1 MHKSFYVFGF
11 LILFCSALL
20 AQADKQVFPVEVR
33 DTIKTYTLSDVV
45 ITATK
50 TNTSIMEIASSVTV
64 ISEAELEKS
73 HSNFV
78 IDVLAEQPGLSIAQ
92 QGGAGKL
99 ARVFIRGANPHH
111 TLILVDGVEVNDP
124 GSVSNAFDFGNLP
137 TSNIERIEI
146 LRGPQSTLYGSDALA
161 GVISIFTKKGEG
173 KPKFLIS
180 AEGGSYNSY
189 KLNTAL
195 NGQLGKF
202 DYALNYSQFRTDGFS
217 AANEKYGNTEK
228 DMYRANYINGRI
240 GVAPLDNMNFNI
252 IFNYSKNKAGLD
264 QNTILNIDKKDIYGD
279 DPNFISNFEQSLI
292 KINGSISL
300 FDEFWTQNLSASTVK
315 MISKTTDETDAAHPN
330 MSSLNYFTGN
340 RFKIDWQNNLKLSG
354 NHTVVVGFET
364 ETEKAY
370 SDYLSVSEW
379 GPYSSVIPG
388 SKATTLGVYL
398 EHQSGL
404 FDSFFST
411 VGIRL
416 DKHDK
421 FGSEV
426 TYRIAPA
433 YFLRLTDT
441 KFKATYGTGFK
452 SPSLYYLYEPMYG
465 NPDLKPE
472 LSKGWDAGI
481 DQFLFNYFL
490 NIGVTY
496 FQNDFSNLIGYDAN
510 FKTINIDKAETRGVE
525 ISLSTASFYNFIF
538 KANYTYMDTKDKST
552 GKDDSGKELLRR
564 PRNKVAISLSYDDK
578 NINCLMEV
586 VNVGKRT
593 DKDFGVYPVARVN
606 LKAYT
611 LLNLSLSYQLV
622 KNLNLY
628 GKIDNIL
635 NEDYEEVLFYGTP
648 GRSFYGGIKF
658 IL

>member
-1 MHKSFYVFGF
+1 MHKPFYFFGF
-11 LILFCSALL
+11 LILFCSAILP
-20 AQADKQVFPVEVR
+20 QADKQVYSTEER

-50 TNTSIMEIASSVTV
+50 TNTSMLEIASSVTV

-73 HSNFV
+73 HRNFV
-78 IDVLAEQPGLSIAQ
+78 VDVLAEQPGLAIAQ
-92 QGGAGKL
+92 QGGAGKI

-124 GSVSNAFDFGNLP
+124 GSVSNAFDFANLL
-137 TSNIERIEI
+137 TSNVERIEI

-173 KPKFLIS
+173 KPKLLLS

-189 KLNTAL
+189 KA
-195 NGQLGKF
+195 NGAVNGTLGLL
-202 DYALNYSQFRTDGFS
+202 DYSFNYSQFRTDGFS
-217 AANEKYGNTEK
+217 AANDKYGNTEK
-228 DMYRANYINGRI
+228 DMFQSNSINGRI
-240 GVAPLDNMNFNI
+240 GATPVENLNFNFV
-252 IFNYSKNKAGLD
+252 FNYSKNKAGLD
-264 QNTILNIDKKDIYGD
+264 QNTILNINKKDVYGD
-279 DPNFISNFEQSLI
+279 DPNFISNFEQSLL
-292 KINGSISL
+292 KLNGSINL
-300 FDEFWTQNLSASTVK
+300 FDGFWTQSLSASTVK

-330 MSSLNYFTGN
+330 MSSVNYFTGN
-340 RFKIDWQNNLKLSG
+340 RFKLDWQNNLKLAD
-354 NHTVVVGFET
+354 NHTVVVGLET

-379 GPYSSVIPG
+379 GPYSSVIPS
-388 SKATTLGVYL
+388 SKATTTGVYL

-404 FDSFFST
+404 FNSFFST
-411 VGIRL
+411 VGVRL

-452 SPSLYYLYEPMYG
+452 SPSLYYLYDPMYG
-465 NPDLKPE
+465 NPELKPE

-496 FQNDFSNLIGYDAN
+496 FRNEFSNLIGYDAN
-510 FKTINIDKAETRGVE
+510 FKTINIDNAETKGVE
-525 ISLSTASFYNFIF
+525 ISLSTASFFNFVL
-538 KANYTYMDTKDKST
+538 KGNYTYTETKDKST

-564 PRNKVAISLSYDDK
+564 PKNKVAINLVYDNKDF
-578 NINCLMEV
+578 NGCLEI

-593 DKDFGVYPVARVN
+593 DKDFGVYPVARVE

-611 LLNLSLSYQLV
+611 LVNLSASYQLF

-628 GKIDNIL
+628 VKADNIL

-648 GRSFYGGIKF
+648 ERSFYGGIKF